1 VDNGSL
7 HTDEL
12 ADCCVLVVE
21 DDADLREMMVQ
32 MLALEGFDAASAV
45 DGLDALEKLR
55 TSACQPHVILLD
67 MMMPRMNGWE
77 FCRQRAL
84 DAAARD
90 IPIVVLS
97 AAPRDSITVDAAAV
111 IPKPFDYQTL
121 LTTIRRH
128 C

>member
-1 VDNGSL
+1 
-7 HTDEL
+7 
-12 ADCCVLVVE
+12 VLVVE

-32 MLALEGFDAASAV
+32 MLALEGFDPASAV

-84 DAAARD
+84 DAAVRK
-90 IPIVVLS
+90 IPVVVLS
-97 AAPRDSITVDAAAV
+97 AAPRDSITVDAAAF

-121 LTTIRRH
+121 LSTIRKH